1 LRLNLKINPS
11 GVDLVPTDLMP
22 LEHLH
27 AGEWADV
34 ADVTG
39 EPGWVTRLAEM
50 GVRIGCRLLVLQPGS
65 PCLLQIGESRL
76 SLRGGLATQILV
88 RPVALAC

>member
-1 LRLNLKINPS
+1 
-11 GVDLVPTDLMP
+11 MP

-39 EPGWVTRLAEM
+39 EAGWVTRLAEM

-76 SLRGGLATQILV
+76 SLRGDLATQILV
-88 RPVALAC
+88 RPVVLVC

>member
-1 LRLNLKINPS
+1 
-11 GVDLVPTDLMP
+11 VPNDLMP
-22 LEHLH
+22 LESLH
-27 AGEWADV
+27 AGDWADV

-65 PCLLQIGESRL
+65 PCLLLIGESRL
-76 SLRGGLATQILV
+76 SLRGDLATQILV

>member
-1 LRLNLKINPS
+1 
-11 GVDLVPTDLMP
+11 MP

-50 GVRIGCRLLVLQPGS
+50 GVRIGCRLMVLQPGS
-65 PCLLQIGESRL
+65 PCLLQIGELRL
-76 SLRGGLATQILV
+76 SLRSDLATQILV